1 VSWHR
6 SVIAALRRL
15 RQEDDEFKDSLNYI
29 ARLSLKKK
37 KCLFLNPLKKMD
49 IQVDASHQGLIPV
62 GPWAGVS
69 PSAGVLPS
77 IELIKQNVCCALFR
91 LWILR

>member
-37 KCLFLNPLKKMD
+37 KMLIFKSSKENGHTSGCFSSRPDSRGSLGRGVT
-49 IQVDASHQGLIPV
+49 ICRCASKHRV
-62 GPWAGVS
+62 
-69 PSAGVLPS
+69 
-77 IELIKQNVCCALFR
+77 N
-91 LWILR
+91 